1 MTEGGPSER
10 MVFVERELIIC
21 TYITSLAECM
31 VDRAEGEMMVWYVLR
46 GSTYG
51 W

>member
-1 MTEGGPSER
+1 
-10 MVFVERELIIC
+10 MVFVERERVDNMYLH
-21 TYITSLAECM
+21 YGTSLAECM